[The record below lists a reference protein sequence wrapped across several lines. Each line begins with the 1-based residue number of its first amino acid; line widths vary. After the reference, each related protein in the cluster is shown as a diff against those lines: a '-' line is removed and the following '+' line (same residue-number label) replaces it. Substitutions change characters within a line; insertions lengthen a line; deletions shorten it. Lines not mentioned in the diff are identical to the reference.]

1 MGVMQHNDVDALRSH
16 ERARLWV
23 RYPPS
28 TPGLFDPG
36 VG

>member
-1 MGVMQHNDVDALRSH
+1 MQRHDIEALRSC
-16 ERARLWV
+16 ERALLSA

-36 VG
+36 AG